1 MKKIILLVVTILMAG
16 IFVGC
21 ASTSNIANTSK
32 TLNSNNKNKIFTG
45 VYDENISDIY
55 DDVYWVKSTQRWPI
69 RIDDMKVYKL
79 RKSSDPDRNI
89 RLQNT
94 FNKIINSTE
103 ISGRDFY
110 KLIGC
115 EKFMKEQLAAGAKD
129 PFFTLEDF
137 LTEKEISRIGSITG
151 KIKND
156 TDKTLHMALHTRRQE
171 QRHFYFEIPPHEEK
185 YFKITRITELKESLF
200 AVENVGKALIAWIG
214 ISSPDLYQADGPT
227 DIDGMN
233 IDLLED
239 LAKYIFDNYSFEMT
253 INENTSNNYPDNI
266 DDWKLV
272 PRYETEENVLTDA
285 LDYNGIQTVLSK
297 YR

>member
-1 MKKIILLVVTILMAG
+1 MKKIILLVVMILMAG

-89 RLQNT
+89 KLQNT
-94 FNKIINSTE
+94 FNRIINSTE
-103 ISGRDFY
+103 ILGRDFY

-115 EKFMKEQLAAGAKD
+115 EKFMKEQLTAGAKD

-137 LTEKEISRIGSITG
+137 LTEKEISGIGSITG

-171 QRHFYFEIPPHEEK
+171 QRHFYFEIPSQEEK
-185 YFKITRITELKESLF
+185 EFKIPH
-200 AVENVGKALIAWIG
+200 N
-214 ISSPDLYQADGPT
+214 
-227 DIDGMN
+227 
-233 IDLLED
+233 
-239 LAKYIFDNYSFEMT
+239 
-253 INENTSNNYPDNI
+253 
-266 DDWKLV
+266 LV
-272 PRYETEENVLTDA
+272 R
-285 LDYNGIQTVLSK
+285 
-297 YR
+297 